1 VDALRQELAQALWRL
16 SEVAFADW
24 TGQMTEIAQIHGLT
38 LREISTLYELGVTGS
53 LKVSEIATRTGLS
66 KAAASQ
72 MVERMVRQG
81 LLERA
86 ENPANRREKQVRLS
100 PQGRTITRQFDQAA
114 LEQIVKVLSRVP
126 DEKIRPLLG
135 AVNAV
140 LEELEA
146 RPPGE

>member
-38 LREISTLYELGVTGS
+38 LREISTLYELGVTRS
-53 LKVSEIATRTGLS
+53 LKVSEIAARTGLS

-100 PQGRTITRQFDQAA
+100 PRGRTITRQFDQAA

>member
-24 TGQMTEIAQIHGLT
+24 TGWMTEMAQIHGLT
-38 LREISTLYELGVTGS
+38 LREINTLYELSVDGS
-53 LKVSEIATRTGLS
+53 LKVSEIAARTGLS

-135 AVNAV
+135 AVNAA
-140 LEELEA
+140 LEELETS
-146 RPPGE
+146 PPGG